1 MTKKVE
7 VTYQPSGKTVRV
19 PEGTTLFNAAHWA
32 GLPIE
37 STCGGRGTCGK
48 CGVKVL
54 SGHIERALADYRHLG
69 DRLDEGWRLSC
80 QAEITEDTEC
90 EVPRLMK
97 MPKAAT
103 MGVGRFVL
111 LEPNVVKLYLELPP
125 PSLEDHRS
133 HLARVLDA
141 VEEAGYNR
149 NYDWEVMP
157 RIAQAFRSTS
167 NVTAT
172 LVGEYLVDVEAG
184 DTTDRMFGASFDIG
198 TTTCVCTLVDL
209 RNGATVGVAST
220 INHQAPFGADVIA
233 RMAKAM
239 HGEENVVQLRDAA
252 ISTVNELL
260 GRAREEAGVSRGEVY
275 EAVVAGN
282 ATMMH
287 LLCGVNPES
296 LALAPYVAT
305 FTEPQDLRGDQA
317 RFDMHPLGWVALF
330 PSIGAYVGADIVADI
345 VATGLVRDPETRLL
359 VDVGTNGE
367 IACGNEERSVATA
380 APAGPAFEGGEIV
393 HGMRATD
400 GAIEGVVLTN
410 GEVELQVIGGDDAE
424 PRGICGS
431 GLIDIVAQLRLAG
444 LLDDGGKMM
453 SREEAEDAGHP
464 LADRLVMREDVKAF
478 HLHGDVVLTQQD
490 VRALQFAKGAISTGI
505 ETAMG
510 ALGLESSDIDAVM
523 LAGSFGSYINPQSA
537 RVIGLVPPV
546 PVERIKAVGNTAS
559 EGAKMALMSF
569 REREVAWEIPGI
581 VEYIELSGEEDFN
594 DRFIGN
600 LGFPPIEDLH
610 AAQAANEA
618 AIVARAEARASAS
631 VGSEDVSL

>member
-48 CGVKVL
+48 CGVRVI
-54 SGHIERALADYRHLG
+54 SGHVERSLADYRHLN
-69 DRLDEGWRLSC
+69 DLLDEGWRLSC

-90 EVPRLMK
+90 DVPRLMK

-111 LEPNVVKLYLELPP
+111 LEPNVVKIFLELPQ

-133 HLARVLDA
+133 HIARVLDA

-172 LVGEYLVDVEAG
+172 LVGEYLVDVEPG

-239 HGEENVVQLRDAA
+239 HGEENVVQLREAA

-260 GRAREEAGVSRGEVY
+260 GRAREEAGVAQHEVY

-393 HGMRATD
+393 YGMRATD
-400 GAIEGVVLTN
+400 GAIEGVTLMN
-410 GEVELQVIGGDDAE
+410 GDVELQVIGGDDAE

-505 ETAMG
+505 ETAMR
-510 ALGLESSDIDAVM
+510 ALGLESSDLDAVM

-546 PVERIKAVGNTAS
+546 PVECIKAVGNTAS

-581 VEYIELSGEEDFN
+581 VEYIELSGEQDFN

-600 LGFPPIEDLH
+600 LGFPPIEELH

-631 VGSEDVSL
+631 VGSEDAGS